1 MTETRELCFL
11 PTIPGYW
18 IFFTQRVA
26 LGVFSVSSYVSLPPM
41 IHPVMAIGNGKERE
55 FEGIES
61 QLKRKDQL

>member
-1 MTETRELCFL
+1 MTEGESFVFFARF
-11 PTIPGYW
+11 PVIGF
-18 IFFTQRVA
+18 FFTQRVA

-41 IHPVMAIGNGKERE
+41 IHPIMAIGNGKERE